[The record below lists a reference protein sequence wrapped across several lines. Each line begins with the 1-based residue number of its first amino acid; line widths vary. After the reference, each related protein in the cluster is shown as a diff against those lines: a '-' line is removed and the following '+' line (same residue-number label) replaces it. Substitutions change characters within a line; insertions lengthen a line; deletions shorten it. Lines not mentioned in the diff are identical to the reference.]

1 MLMFV
6 RNGQEGVEQKE
17 TQNLLPLNLHIL
29 QWTQR
34 SIVKLQLLKMQMVMS
49 FPSMS
54 LCHQMNPLAQ
64 LQA

>member
-49 FPSMS
+49 FLSMS
-54 LCHQMNPLAQ
+54 LCHQMNPIAQ
-64 LQA
+64 LQV

>member
-34 SIVKLQLLKMQMVMS
+34 SIVKLQLLKMQMAMS

-54 LCHQMNPLAQ
+54 LCHQMNSIAQ
-64 LQA
+64 LQV